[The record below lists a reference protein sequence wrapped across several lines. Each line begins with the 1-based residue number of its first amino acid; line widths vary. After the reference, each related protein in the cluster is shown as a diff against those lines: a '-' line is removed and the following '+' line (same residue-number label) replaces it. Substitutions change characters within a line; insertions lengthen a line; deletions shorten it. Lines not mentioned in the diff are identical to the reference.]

1 MKHFFLC
8 LGFLVAPS
16 VRAEIFLGE
25 EPKIKSE
32 QEKKSEFE
40 APRDMTSKKTAAP
53 SPEKNG
59 TFGFSAS
66 LGAGANFFAASGSL
80 TYNFNKYVAVAT
92 VYDYERLETSDQFG
106 EEYGPELMALLKL
119 PNPTVVT
126 PVAGGGPGYIHWNR
140 AYKDEMFDDNQG
152 PILSGFCGVNIALS
166 RYFGVGIHRRR
177 TEYLRDAPILYAD
190 RKTEE
195 SNRRIDNSIGFY
207 AAF

>member
-1 MKHFFLC
+1 MKYFVLC
-8 LGFLVAPS
+8 LIFLLAPLA
-16 VRAEIFLGE
+16 RAEIFLGE

-32 QEKKSEFE
+32 QEKKSEVD
-40 APRDMTSKKTAAP
+40 APRDMTSKKTST
-53 SPEKNG
+53 SPEQNG

-66 LGAGANFFAASGSL
+66 LGAGANFFAASGRL

-92 VYDYERLETSDQFG
+92 SYDYERLETSDQFG
-106 EEYGPELMALLKL
+106 EEYGPELMMLLKL

-140 AYKDEMFDDNQG
+140 AYKNDMFDDNQG

-166 RYFGVGIHRRR
+166 KYFGVAIHRRR

-195 SNRRIDNSIGFY
+195 SHRRIDNSIGFY
-207 AAF
+207 ASF